1 MAKKNN
7 HRDKVI
13 ARLLSDK
20 GFIKN
25 EVDVFLKKEVYRLHP
40 SDISKIK
47 RYATHFGIKAQ
58 EKLIEEILDIRRES
72 IITKLSSPV
81 TEQASSQRVLEATS
95 SRSL

>member
-1 MAKKNN
+1 MAKKN
-7 HRDKVI
+7 HHLDKVI

-25 EVDVFLKKEVYRLHP
+25 EVEVFLKKEVYKLQP
-40 SDISKIK
+40 CEILKIK

-72 IITKLSSPV
+72 IISKLSS
-81 TEQASSQRVLEATS
+81 TIAN
-95 SRSL
+95 